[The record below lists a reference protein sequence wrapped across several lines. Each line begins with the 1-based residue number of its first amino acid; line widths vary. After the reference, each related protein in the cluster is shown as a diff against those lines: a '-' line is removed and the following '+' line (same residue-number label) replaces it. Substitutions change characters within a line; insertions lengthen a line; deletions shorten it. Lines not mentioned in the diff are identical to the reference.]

1 MNEDES
7 SEARNSRFAG
17 LCETRAP
24 PASFAAKAISVH
36 RRYPRGKSP
45 TTLVFSVDGAT
56 RKVVLDTARKFIVGG
71 SYVFCCNDSTP
82 DALKG
87 AFHSNLVFPV
97 SRYYMLHT
105 TIIAASGNERN
116 FRQLTNSA
124 FLADTHADSVKLY
137 KEHIAMLIF
146 FITGGKNGAFT
157 ASEPSAFSKPYAHP
171 VYTNLTASMLH
182 QRAHLEFSMAHHRA
196 GAAVRVMHNYR
207 HYLGFSTES
216 FNALSDD
223 GDELL
228 EWPDVLFLQ
237 AHYNYEIFQSK
248 YFARGADIE
257 RLHSVLG
264 TLRELMSTP
273 TDVVMEIPDA
283 DEDQRRAAEIVQYEA
298 GIVTGEGGVG
308 KTWFLGNLVKTVW
321 PLGWVLVTSS
331 FGSAVENVRKA
342 LATQGIDLGSISS
355 GTIDSWIYRKIP
367 YDADNVAPEEQ
378 MAAAGR
384 LHPKHVG
391 RVYIVID
398 ECSTLD
404 LYKLHALIGNLKT
417 QGFTIY
423 LYMTGDIGQLGPVM
437 AFPIISAL
445 LDVKLKLNLEVFE
458 DDDKMSTASIPWL
471 RHYELTVNHRTSA
484 VELLYEMRN
493 IRKGIAPKACDDFAI
508 VRDWRFLAD
517 MFVCTTRDELL
528 KWPDSVMFVSPVNN
542 CTKDGTAWGVNNLNE
557 ELRAICNPMATEN
570 IMLLDT
576 EDTKRAAREIP
587 HLFHCDL
594 VVITKNH
601 KITGDAAGQDAK
613 CDRLMDISTQT
624 EAGNDWWFYWGP
636 VMLTEHRVYNGELGM
651 IVQLNGAPAV
661 YMLAAGLVIPI
672 QLDNHEIVPVIC
684 ERSGI
689 SHRFV
694 QPAYARTVHK
704 SQGTQA
710 DHVICLWHWSLARQ
724 GLYTAL
730 SRSKKKAYF
739 LPWKPLNSTL
749 ETAAKNN
756 LRNTM
761 YNVDRC
767 GVYFVHMW
775 MKEHGLI

>member
-17 LCETRAP
+17 LCETYAP
-24 PASFAAKAISVH
+24 PTSFVAKATSVY
-36 RRYPRGKSP
+36 RKYPHGKSP
-45 TTLVFSVDGAT
+45 TTIEFSIDDVT
-56 RKVVLDTARKFIVGG
+56 RKVVLDTARKFTKGG
-71 SYVFCCNDSTP
+71 SYVFYCNDSTP

-87 AFHSNLVFPV
+87 AFHSNLVYPV
-97 SRYYMLHT
+97 SRYYTLHN
-105 TIIAASGNERN
+105 TIIATSG
-116 FRQLTNSA
+116 LPSA
-124 FLADTHADSVKLY
+124 FNELTKSEFSAETPRDSVKLY

-146 FITGGKNGAFT
+146 FITGGKSGVFT
-157 ASEPSAFSKPYAHP
+157 ASVEDAFRLPYAQP
-171 VYTNLTASMLH
+171 VFTNLTASMLH
-182 QRAHLEFSMAHHRA
+182 HMAHGEFSMAHHRA
-196 GAAVRVMHNYR
+196 GAAMRVMHNYKQ
-207 HYLGFSTES
+207 YLGFSLES

-223 GDELL
+223 DDGGLL
-228 EWPDVLFLQ
+228 EWSDVLFLR
-237 AHYNYEIFQSK
+237 AHYNYAIFQSK
-248 YFARGADIE
+248 YFARSADIE
-257 RLHSVLG
+257 QLHGVLH
-264 TLRELMSTP
+264 TLRNLMSTP
-273 TDVVMEIPDA
+273 TDVVMEIPNA
-283 DEDQRRAAEIVQYEA
+283 DEDQQRAAEIVQYMA

-308 KTWFLGNLVKTVW
+308 KTWFLGNLVKTIW
-321 PLGWVLVTSS
+321 PLGWVLVCSS

-355 GTIDSWIYRKIP
+355 GTIDSWICRKIP
-367 YDADNVAPEEQ
+367 YDAEIVVPEAQ

-384 LHPKHVG
+384 IYPKYVT
-391 RVYIVID
+391 RVYVIID
-398 ECSTLD
+398 ECSTVDLHKLFALLANLD
-404 LYKLHALIGNLKT
+404 KFIV
-417 QGFTIY
+417 Y
-423 LYMTGDIGQLGPVM
+423 LYMTGDIGQLGPVN

-445 LDVKLKLNLEVFE
+445 LAVKLKLNLEVFE
-458 DDDKMSTASIPWL
+458 DEDSLSTASIPWL

-484 VELLYEMRN
+484 VDLLYEMRN

-517 MFVCTTRDELL
+517 MFVCTTRDQLL
-528 KWPDSVMFVSPVNN
+528 KWPDSVMFVSPVNS

-570 IMLLDT
+570 IMLLDR
-576 EDTKRAAREIP
+576 EDTKRAARQIS

-601 KITGDAAGQDAK
+601 KISGVGAGPTPSGDVH
-613 CDRLMDISTQT
+613 ISTRT
-624 EAGNDWWFYWGP
+624 EAGTDWWFDWGP
-636 VMLTEHRVYNGELGM
+636 VMLHEHRVYNGELGM

-694 QPAYARTVHK
+694 QAAYARTVHK

-739 LPWKPLNSTL
+739 LPWKPSNSTL

-756 LRNTM
+756 LCKTM

-775 MKEHGLI
+775 MKEIGLI